1 MNASVEKLAL
11 IRSALRQN
19 DIDICIIPSSDPHMG
34 EYIPEHWQIIRWL
47 TGFTGSAATVVIT
60 NSFAGL
66 WTDSRYFLQA
76 EKQLSGSGFEFVKP
90 GAFHRNDYMD
100 FICENSRPGNRI
112 GIDGRIFSIA
122 QLRKLEYRLEDKVVS
137 IETGCDIIDT
147 LWTDRPGLPFSM
159 AFDHPAEFSGKA
171 RSVKITE
178 VREQMVSENADFHL
192 LTSLDDIMWLLN
204 IRGSD
209 LKYSPLLLS
218 YALIGNEQILLFV
231 DEAKIPLKIASEF
244 DSFGIT
250 LLPYEE
256 INEVVP
262 SVTEG
267 SSVLI
272 NPATTSVS
280 LHNSISAKSKVIEK
294 ISIPM
299 RLKSIKNK
307 TEIENIC
314 NVMIKDGVALTKFF
328 CWFDFN
334 SGKLPMTEKSLSE
347 KVLEFRSQQIDF
359 LGPSFETIAAFNENS
374 ALPHYTTETGQGAE
388 IGERGLLLVDSGGQY
403 MGGTTDITRTIPVGI
418 PSARQKKDFTLVLKG
433 HINLALA
440 KFPKGTRGY
449 QLDFVARRAM
459 WGSGINYAHGTG
471 HGVGYC
477 LNVHEGPQ
485 SISPADNKTVIEPGM
500 LTSNEPAIYRDG
512 EYGIRIENLILCY
525 EDEETE
531 FGQFLKFDTVS
542 LCYIEKSLIDKS
554 ILDQKEIDWLNS
566 YHSEVYDKLSPY
578 LTLEEKNWLREKTDP
593 YI

>member
-11 IRSALRQN
+11 IRSALHQN

-60 NSFAGL
+60 NTFAGL

-76 EKQLSGSGFEFVKP
+76 EKQLSGTGFEFVKP

-100 FICENSRPGNRI
+100 YVCENSGPGNKI
-112 GIDGRIFSIA
+112 GIDGRVFSIA
-122 QLRKLEYRLEDKVVS
+122 QLKKLENRLEEKEVS
-137 IETGCDIIDT
+137 IDTGCDIIDA

-159 AFDHPAEFSGKA
+159 AFDHPVEFSGKA
-171 RSVKITE
+171 RPVKISE
-178 VREQMVSENADFHL
+178 VRKQMVSENADFHL
-192 LTSLDDIMWLLN
+192 LTSVDDIMWLLN
-204 IRGSD
+204 VRGSD

-218 YALIGNEQILLFV
+218 YALIGKEQILLFI
-231 DEAKIPLKIASEF
+231 DEAKIPLKLASEF
-244 DSFGIT
+244 DSLGIT

-256 INEVVP
+256 INEVIP

-267 SSVLI
+267 SSVLT

-280 LHNSISAKSKVIEK
+280 LYNSISAKSRVIEK
-294 ISIPM
+294 TSIPTL
-299 RLKSIKNK
+299 LKSIKNK

-347 KVLEFRSQQIDF
+347 KVLEFRSQQKDF
-359 LGPSFETIAAFNENS
+359 LGPSFATIAAFNENS
-374 ALPHYTTETGQGAE
+374 ALPHYTTETGPGTE

-403 MGGTTDITRTIPVGI
+403 MGGTTDITRSIPIGI
-418 PSARQKKDFTLVLKG
+418 PTSRQKKDFTLVLKG

-485 SISPADNKTVIEPGM
+485 SISPADNKTVIEAGM

-542 LCYIEKSLIDKS
+542 LCYIEKTLIDKS
-554 ILDQKEIDWLNS
+554 LLDQKEIDWLNS
-566 YHSEVYDKLSPY
+566 YHSEVYEKLSPY
-578 LTLEEKNWLREKTDP
+578 LTSEEKIWLKEKTDP
-593 YI
+593 YF

>member
-11 IRSALRQN
+11 IRSAVHQN
-19 DIDICIIPSSDPHMG
+19 DIDIYIIPSSDPHMG

-76 EKQLSGSGFEFVKP
+76 EKQLSGTGFEFVKP
-90 GAFHRNDYMD
+90 GAYQRNDYMD
-100 FICENSRPGNRI
+100 FVCENSAPGNKI

-122 QLRKLEYRLEDKVVS
+122 HLKRLEKRLEDKEVS

-147 LWTDRPGLPFSM
+147 IWNDRPGLPFSM
-159 AFDHPAEFSGKA
+159 AFDHPAEFSGKT
-171 RSVKITE
+171 RPEKISD
-178 VREQMVSENADFHL
+178 VRKQMVSENADYHL
-192 LTSLDDIMWLLN
+192 LTSVDDIMWLLN
-204 IRGSD
+204 VRGSD
-209 LKYSPLLLS
+209 LKYTPLLLS
-218 YALIGNEQILLFV
+218 FALIGKEQILLFI
-231 DEAKIPLKIASEF
+231 DEAKIPLKLAAEF
-244 DSFGIT
+244 DRLGIT

-256 INEVVP
+256 INEVVQ

-280 LHNSISAKSKVIEK
+280 LYNSISAKSRIFENT
-294 ISIPM
+294 SIPT

-314 NVMIKDGVALTKFF
+314 NVMIKDGVALSKFF

-334 SGKLPMTEKSLSE
+334 SGKSPMTERSLSE
-347 KVLEFRSQQIDF
+347 KVLEFRSQQKDF
-359 LGPSFETIAAFNENS
+359 LGPSFATIAAFNENS
-374 ALPHYTTETGQGAE
+374 ALPHYTTGTGPGAE

-418 PSARQKKDFTLVLKG
+418 PAARQKRDFTLVLKG

-449 QLDFVARRAM
+449 QLDFIARRAM

-485 SISPADNKTVIEPGM
+485 SISPADNKTVIEAGM

-554 ILDQKEIDWLNS
+554 LLDQKEVDWLNS
-566 YHSEVYDKLSPY
+566 YHTEVYDKLSPY
-578 LTLEEKNWLREKTDP
+578 LTEEEKIWLKEKTEVL
-593 YI
+593 